1 MTKTR
6 KSVRDRVRVTKRG
19 KVLRR
24 AMALGHSRGNKSS
37 TQMGR
42 KKRARG
48 LDDAAKIVKK
58 YMGSI

>member
-24 AMALGHSRGNKSS
+24 AMTLGHSRGNKSS
-37 TQMGR
+37 TQMRR
-42 KKRARG
+42 KARHRG
-48 LDDAAKIVKK
+48 LDDSAKIVKK
-58 YMGSI
+58 YL